1 MTMSLAHPSTFD
13 GRADQARSQG
23 KAASRVGPNAAIQLL
38 AVLPLAADAETVRR
52 IVETADVRDWAVH
65 APTDMIEERPV
76 AALHRATRSILEL
89 QNALAVLAEAGS
101 RTGEYLLA
109 NRIPVWARA
118 ALKAMPAI
126 VSSRLLARAIT
137 AHAWTFVGSGR
148 FVCNSGKD
156 LNFEIWSNP
165 FCAGEQSDAP
175 TCAWHAAVF
184 ERLYRSLVSSKAKVV
199 ETQCSARG
207 DDCCRFA
214 VYGICR

>member
-1 MTMSLAHPSTFD
+1 MTMSLAHPSTFED
-13 GRADQARSQG
+13 RADQAQSSGR
-23 KAASRVGPNAAIQLL
+23 AAGRVGPNAAIQLL
-38 AVLPLAADAETVRR
+38 DVLPLVADPETVRR
-52 IVETADVRDWAVH
+52 ILVTADVLDWAVRPP
-65 APTDMIEERPV
+65 ADMVDERPV
-76 AALHRATRSILEL
+76 AALHRATRSILES

-118 ALKAMPAI
+118 ALRAMPAI

-137 AHAWTFVGSGR
+137 AHAWTFVGSGQ

-207 DDCCRFA
+207 DDCCQFA
-214 VYGICR
+214 VYGIRR